1 MENHDLGI
9 LSLIEGGPVGLFI
22 KDVFK
27 SAEKCSSEGDHDTAK
42 NILDVCDDVLLAYKR
57 AIMMTE
63 LLEERQSLVTQAEGL
78 VTDHLLTTDEKANID
93 KNIDQEMNSA
103 KAKRAR
109 QIIEGILKNDK
120 KSS

>member
-9 LSLIEGGPVGLFI
+9 LNLMEGGPVGLFI

-27 SAEKCSSEGDHDTAK
+27 RAEKCSSEGDHDTAK

-57 AIMMTE
+57 ALMHVE
-63 LLEERQSLVTQAEGL
+63 LMEERETLLTKAEGL
-78 VTDHLLTTDEKANID
+78 VTDHLLTKDEKANID

-109 QIIEGILKNDK
+109 KIIEGILKNDK